1 MLHIADQKAHISLL
15 QICFCLNFLR
25 ARFLMYSGSKI
36 LYYFVFERS
45 FEKFLAQNVV
55 DFDKCYVRVKNVV
68 VYVDFADIVVVVVEH
83 LTFVISPMFFLDFP
97 LTYLN
102 LEL

>member
-1 MLHIADQKAHISLL
+1 M
-15 QICFCLNFLR
+15 
-25 ARFLMYSGSKI
+25 
-36 LYYFVFERS
+36 FERS

-68 VYVDFADIVVVVVEH
+68 VYVDFVDIVVVVVEH

-97 LTYLN
+97 LMYLN